1 MQVVCQNRNVA
12 VALHLGSD
20 HFVVSD
26 PDLPPDRAVSRA
38 ERAESGCTGPGSVGF
53 IRSFWRRAPEA
64 PGTSRRA
71 ERASSGPEGNT
82 GGGDP
87 HRNESARMRCAHP
100 RRGAFMSRYSGIAA
114 LLVAYLA
121 CPLAWSQESSPPK
134 DVFGPDSLA
143 QPGVPEGKIQE
154 FHAPDSRTFPG
165 FVHDWWLYIPAQYTP
180 AKPAALMI
188 FQDGADFVK
197 RDGHWRLPVVLDNL
211 IAHGDLPVIAA
222 VFVNPGASIGHRD
235 GKPIN
240 SNRSVEYDTLSP
252 AYATFLWNEI

>member
-1 MQVVCQNRNVA
+1 
-12 VALHLGSD
+12 
-20 HFVVSD
+20 
-26 PDLPPDRAVSRA
+26 
-38 ERAESGCTGPGSVGF
+38 
-53 IRSFWRRAPEA
+53 
-64 PGTSRRA
+64 
-71 ERASSGPEGNT
+71 
-82 GGGDP
+82 
-87 HRNESARMRCAHP
+87 
-100 RRGAFMSRYSGIAA
+100 MSRYSGIAA

-165 FVHDWWLYIPAQYTP
+165 
-180 AKPAALMI
+180 
-188 FQDGADFVK
+188 FVK

-252 AYATFLWNEI
+252 AYATFLWNEILPEVRQHVHLREDPGARAIGGCSSGGIASLTAAWQFPDRFRKVLSLSGSYANIR